1 MAIPAARARIAPPAF
16 SPFAALVAGTLTDAV
31 LDEEVEVEVEDL
43 VGEWVLVAEPEETVP
58 LLAPVETVRVAAAVA
73 VPEAEV
79 IVVTVT
85 PEADAVVGTALMGD
99 EMTN

>member
-31 LDEEVEVEVEDL
+31 LDEEVEVEDL

>member
-31 LDEEVEVEVEDL
+31 LDEEVEVEDL
-43 VGEWVLVAEPEETVP
+43 VGEWVLVAEPVETVP

-79 IVVTVT
+79 IVVMVT

>member
-31 LDEEVEVEVEDL
+31 LDEEVEVEDL
-43 VGEWVLVAEPEETVP
+43 VGEWVLVAEPEVTVP
-58 LLAPVETVRVAAAVA
+58 LLTPVETVRVAAAVA

-85 PEADAVVGTALMGD
+85 PEADAEVGTALMGD

>member
-1 MAIPAARARIAPPAF
+1 MATPAARARIAPPAF

-31 LDEEVEVEVEDL
+31 LDEEVEVEDL

-73 VPEAEV
+73 VPETEV

-85 PEADAVVGTALMGD
+85 PEADAEVGTALMGD